1 MVWDPN
7 QDSNVNRRP
16 RWSSPG
22 DPEGQMVGFENY
34 PDWED
39 WAQQWPGTAAPD
51 PTMVPPPVDWD
62 LTHPRHGP
70 SMTGWDTPFRPGDLP
85 GAYDHYTSWAEG
97 QGIDPEPIH
106 RFNDAQYLQAFGQL
120 PERPNVRSNP
130 TPEELRQAGYS
141 LEFDAPSTAMTD
153 WRLNYNILGEGGRPT
168 GYDLMSTGPYSGFP
182 WVGGGGPG
190 GPGPLSPP
198 GTTPT
203 TQETCELS
211 GGTWNGF
218 ECINLPEGTGTDP
231 DRIINPD
238 WDIGP
243 EWMGD
248 VPFDPENAP
257 FLNPAY
263 TEAATMQVGD
273 DPMSQLTNAHLA
285 SLLTTGGVAPT
296 QTSWN
301 IRQALQDI
309 LGARGAGAEA
319 LSPLG
324 QESLG
329 QLGNILQ
336 LQGSVP
342 RTALA
347 RGLSTNLED
356 IMASGGAAPTPQL
369 GQDVTAQLQDLIATG
384 GALPTDPQREAME
397 VEAARAPLDVLRRAQ
412 LAQGEAA
419 LANQGLLGS
428 GAGQE
433 YVERLEERLA
443 PMYTQAAQEIELDRR
458 QREQQRFGQALTL
471 GAQQAQQETAAR
483 DARMGLAIDQAQR
496 MSGDEAALRQQ
507 QYMMAL
513 QQATGMSSE
522 QANRR
527 ENRLQNAMSL
537 ATGLSQEQSRNML
550 ATAETIN
557 SRQQMLSDVA
567 IQTLDRNMQW
577 SQFLANFGLD
587 RARVMEE
594 IQSGRSSALL
604 PLVQMYLQAATQAA
618 QGYVVD
624 D

>member
-7 QDSNVNRRP
+7 QDSNVKRRP
-16 RWSSPG
+16 GWSIPG

-70 SMTGWDTPFRPGDLP
+70 SMTGWDTPFRPGDIP

-120 PERPNVRSNP
+120 PERPDVRSNP

-153 WRLNYNILGEGGRPT
+153 WRLNYNILDPQGQPT
-168 GYDLMSTGPYSGFP
+168 GYDLMSTGPYSAFP

-203 TQETCELS
+203 PQETCELS

-218 ECINLPEGTGTDP
+218 ECVNQPSGTGADPTDIV
-231 DRIINPD
+231 RPD
-238 WDIGP
+238 WNIPAEWLGDIAA
-243 EWMGD
+243 
-248 VPFDPENAP
+248 DPENVP
-257 FLNPAY
+257 FTPPAY
-263 TEAATMQVGD
+263 AEQAMYRVGEDPLSMLATANLG
-273 DPMSQLTNAHLA
+273 
-285 SLLTTGGVAPT
+285 SLMTTGGVAPT
-296 QTSWN
+296 PLAGNIEQT
-301 IRQALQDI
+301 LQDV

-319 LSPLG
+319 VSPLG
-324 QESLG
+324 QDATAELSRVLG
-329 QLGNILQ
+329 V
-336 LQGSVP
+336 QGATP
-342 RTALA
+342 RTDLA
-347 RGLSTNLED
+347 QGLSTELQD
-356 IMASGGAAPTPQL
+356 IIASGGAAPTTQL
-369 GQDVTAQLQDLIATG
+369 GQDVSAQLQNLIATG
-384 GALPTDPQREAME
+384 GALPTDPQRQAME
-397 VEAARAPLDVLRRAQ
+397 VEAARSPLDVLRRAQ

-443 PMYTQAAQEIELDRR
+443 PLYTQAAQEIELDRR

-471 GAQQAQQETAAR
+471 GAQQAQQDTAAR
-483 DARMGLAIDQAQR
+483 DARMALAIDQAQR
-496 MSGDEAALRQQ
+496 MSSDEAALRQQ
-507 QYMMAL
+507 QYLTAL

-522 QANRR
+522 QAARR
-527 ENRLQNAMSL
+527 ENRLQNAMSM
-537 ATGLSQEQSRNML
+537 ATGLSQEQSRNLL
-550 ATAETIN
+550 ATAETVTA
-557 SRQQMLSDVA
+557 RQQMLTDAA
-567 IQTLDRNMQW
+567 IQALDRNMLW
-577 SQFLANFGLD
+577 SQFIAQYGLD
-587 RARVMEE
+587 RARVLEE
-594 IQSGRSSALL
+594 IQNGRIASIL
-604 PLVQMYLQAATQAA
+604 PLLEMYLRATTTAS
-618 QGYVVD
+618 QGYVIP
-624 D
+624 